1 MMMKTLLLDFI
12 NIFTTTCFQKID
24 NIFPHINKQIKVV
37 NLERELYNLRNEL
50 ATLTGTDTITTAT
63 TTTIPP
69 EGNSIPTTQQPCDA
83 GGGGGEIAAAK
94 GGKGGIYEQTTIAI
108 LRTKITKKE
117 RTLSLERRRVFSG
130 WIERRFSRLRG

>member
-1 MMMKTLLLDFI
+1 MKTLLLDLLIYSLLLLAFEKSTI
-12 NIFTTTCFQKID
+12 YSSYQQK
-24 NIFPHINKQIKVV
+24 NKVV

-50 ATLTGTDTITTAT
+50 ATLTGTDTITTAA

-69 EGNSIPTTQQPCDA
+69 EGNLIPTTQQPCDA
-83 GGGGGEIAAAK
+83 GGGGSEIADAK
-94 GGKGGIYEQTTIAI
+94 GGKGGIYDQTTIAI

-130 WIERRFSRLRG
+130 WIERRFSRLR

>member
-1 MMMKTLLLDFI
+1 MMMKTLLLDLLIYSLLLLAFEKSTI
-12 NIFTTTCFQKID
+12 YSSYQQK
-24 NIFPHINKQIKVV
+24 NKVV

-69 EGNSIPTTQQPCDA
+69 EGNSIPTTQLCDA
-83 GGGGGEIAAAK
+83 GGGGEIADAK

-130 WIERRFSRLRG
+130 WIERRFSRLR

>member
-1 MMMKTLLLDFI
+1 MKTLLLDFI

-24 NIFPHINKQIKVV
+24 NIFPRINKQTKVV

-69 EGNSIPTTQQPCDA
+69 EGNSIPTTQLCDA
-83 GGGGGEIAAAK
+83 GGGGEIADAK

-130 WIERRFSRLRG
+130 WIERRFSRLR